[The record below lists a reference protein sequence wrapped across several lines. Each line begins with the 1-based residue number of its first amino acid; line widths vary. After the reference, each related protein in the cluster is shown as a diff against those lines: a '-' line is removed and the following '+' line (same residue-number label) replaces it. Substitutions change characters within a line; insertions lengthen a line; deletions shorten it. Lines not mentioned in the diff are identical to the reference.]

1 MKRTVICLTI
11 VAEAVLEQRLL
22 DDLAAAGARGWT
34 ITPARGSGPLNRR
47 VSDLEGG
54 SIRVEALLP
63 ALAAENMWAI
73 LQRSYFSDY
82 AVVAWSYEVQVARSG
97 HYGA

>member
-1 MKRTVICLTI
+1 MRQLVTCLTI

-22 DDLAAAGARGWT
+22 DDPMSAGARGWT
-34 ITPARGSGPLNRR
+34 ITAARGSGPMNRR

-54 SIRVEALLP
+54 SIRVEVLLSTQ
-63 ALAAENMWAI
+63 AAESMWEI
-73 LQRSYFSDY
+73 LQRSYFPDY
-82 AVVAWSYEVQVARSG
+82 AVVAWCSEVQVARLD

>member
-1 MKRTVICLTI
+1 MRRTVICLTI

-22 DDLAAAGARGWT
+22 EDLAAAGAKGWT
-34 ITPARGSGPLNRR
+34 ITPARGSGPINRR

-63 ALAAENMWAI
+63 VRAAEDMWQA
-73 LQRSYFSDY
+73 LQRDYFPDY
-82 AVVAWSYEVQVARSG
+82 AVVAWSLEVQVARSE